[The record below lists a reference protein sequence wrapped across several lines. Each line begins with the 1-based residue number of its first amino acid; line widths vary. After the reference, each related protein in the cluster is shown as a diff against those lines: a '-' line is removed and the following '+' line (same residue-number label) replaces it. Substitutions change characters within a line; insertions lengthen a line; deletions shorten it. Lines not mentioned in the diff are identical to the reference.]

1 MNFLA
6 KSTKLVDS
14 CFAPFNFPYNES
26 YDGGG
31 AKTKPK
37 NALISYKKSCKYR
50 KKLTNLQGYHMRV
63 QLVVERHQIRK
74 VEVNPYQDC

>member
-31 AKTKPK
+31 AKTQPQ
-37 NALISYKKSCKYR
+37 NALLIYKKKSCKYR
-50 KKLTNLQGYHMRV
+50 KKTDKPPGLSYEGAAGGGAASD
-63 QLVVERHQIRK
+63 
-74 VEVNPYQDC
+74 P